1 MNTTRPRGFTLI
13 EIMVALAVVAL
24 TLGAGIQAAGA
35 LTRQAE
41 RQTDQWLAQLCAE
54 NELAR
59 LRLSTQWP
67 GLGESE
73 SACEQGGRTLR
84 VRLGIQATPN
94 PNFRRIE
101 ARVDDPAGTEA
112 KVLLSLSTVLGR
124 Y

>member
-101 ARVDDPAGTEA
+101 ARVDDPTGTEA
-112 KVLLSLSTVLGR
+112 TVLLSLSTVLGR

>member
-1 MNTTRPRGFTLI
+1 MHTRQHRGFTLI
-13 EIMVALAVVAL
+13 EIMVALAIVAL
-24 TLGAGIQAAGA
+24 TLGAGIKAAASLTQQA
-35 LTRQAE
+35 Q

-67 GLGESE
+67 GIGESE
-73 SACEQGGRTLR
+73 NSCEQGGRALR
-84 VRLGIQATPN
+84 VRLAVQATPN

-101 ARVDDPAGTEA
+101 ARVDDAAAGDGVT
-112 KVLLSLSTVLGR
+112 LLSLSTVLGR

>member
-1 MNTTRPRGFTLI
+1 MSTRSPRGFTLI

-24 TLGAGIQAAGA
+24 TLGAGIKAAASLTQQA
-35 LTRQAE
+35 Q

-67 GLGESE
+67 GIGESDT
-73 SACEQGGRTLR
+73 ACEQGGRTLR
-84 VRLGIQATPN
+84 VRLGVQATPN

-101 ARVDDPAGTEA
+101 ARVDDAAANDG
-112 KVLLSLSTVLGR
+112 VILLSLSTVLGR

>member
-1 MNTTRPRGFTLI
+1 MSTRRPRGFTLI

-24 TLGAGIQAAGA
+24 TLGAGIKAAASLTQQA
-35 LTRQAE
+35 Q

-67 GLGESE
+67 GIGESDT
-73 SACEQGGRTLR
+73 ACEQGGRTLR
-84 VRLGIQATPN
+84 VRLGVQATPN

-101 ARVDDPAGTEA
+101 ARVDDAAANDGVT
-112 KVLLSLSTVLGR
+112 LLSLSTVLGR

>member
-1 MNTTRPRGFTLI
+1 MSTRRPRGFTLI

-24 TLGAGIQAAGA
+24 TLGAGIKAAASLTQQA
-35 LTRQAE
+35 Q

-67 GLGESE
+67 GIGESDT
-73 SACEQGGRTLR
+73 ACEQGGRTLR
-84 VRLGIQATPN
+84 VRLGVQATPN

-101 ARVDDPAGTEA
+101 ARVDDAAANDG
-112 KVLLSLSTVLGR
+112 VILLSLSTVLGR

>member
-112 KVLLSLSTVLGR
+112 TVLLSLSTVLGR

>member
-1 MNTTRPRGFTLI
+1 MSTRSPRGFTLI

-24 TLGAGIQAAGA
+24 TLGAGIKAAASLTQQA
-35 LTRQAE
+35 Q

-67 GLGESE
+67 GIGESDT
-73 SACEQGGRTLR
+73 ACEQGGRTLR
-84 VRLGIQATPN
+84 VRLGVQATPN

-101 ARVDDPAGTEA
+101 ARVDDAAANDGVT
-112 KVLLSLSTVLGR
+112 LLSLSTVLGR

>member
-1 MNTTRPRGFTLI
+1 MSTRRPRGFTLI

-24 TLGAGIQAAGA
+24 TLGAGIKAAASLTQQA
-35 LTRQAE
+35 Q

-67 GLGESE
+67 GIGESDT
-73 SACEQGGRTLR
+73 ACEQGGRTLR
-84 VRLGIQATPN
+84 VRLGVRATPN

-101 ARVDDPAGTEA
+101 ARVDDAAANDGVT
-112 KVLLSLSTVLGR
+112 LLSLSTVLGR

>member
-1 MNTTRPRGFTLI
+1 MSTRRPRGFTLI

-24 TLGAGIQAAGA
+24 TLGAGIKAAASLTQQA
-35 LTRQAE
+35 Q

-67 GLGESE
+67 GIGESDT
-73 SACEQGGRTLR
+73 SCEQGGRTLR
-84 VRLGIQATPN
+84 VRLGVQATPN

-101 ARVDDPAGTEA
+101 ARVDDAAANDGVT
-112 KVLLSLSTVLGR
+112 LLSLSTVLGR